1 MITIVVGLG
10 LSWFFNRT
18 RPGLRMTAVAEDH
31 QVAVSM
37 GISVKRSVAFAWILG
52 SVLSTLG
59 AIIFLSGKSVSFLAS
74 EIGLAALP
82 VALLAGFESI
92 GGVLLAGIIV
102 GIIQGLVIDRKS
114 VGGGKG

>member
-1 MITIVVGLG
+1 M
-10 LSWFFNRT
+10 R
-18 RPGLRMTAVAEDH
+18 
-31 QVAVSM
+31 
-37 GISVKRSVAFAWILG
+37 ISDWSSDVCSSDLLG

-102 GIIQGLVIDRKS
+102 GIIQGLVMAYVDPVIEIGRASCRES
-114 VGGGKG
+114 VCQYG

>member
-1 MITIVVGLG
+1 MWFSSII
-10 LSWFFNRT
+10 WFFVFKQE
-18 RPGLRMTAVAEDH
+18 TAYEMCISDWRSGVCSSDP
-31 QVAVSM
+31 VAVSM
-37 GISVKRSVAFAWILG
+37 GICVQRSVAFAWILV

-59 AIIFLSGKSVSFLAS
+59 AIICLSGKSVSFLAS

-102 GIIQGLVIDRKS
+102 GIIQDLVMA
-114 VGGGKG
+114 